1 MFMVISSTRE
11 GMEMG
16 LQAQL
21 RVWHR
26 YTERNKELL
35 FQVDIH
41 SVQIPPVQVVMGV
54 ELLIK
59 H

>member
-1 MFMVISSTRE
+1 MVISSARE

-21 RVWHR
+21 NGVWHG

-41 SVQIPPVQVVMGV
+41 SAQIPPVQVVMGV